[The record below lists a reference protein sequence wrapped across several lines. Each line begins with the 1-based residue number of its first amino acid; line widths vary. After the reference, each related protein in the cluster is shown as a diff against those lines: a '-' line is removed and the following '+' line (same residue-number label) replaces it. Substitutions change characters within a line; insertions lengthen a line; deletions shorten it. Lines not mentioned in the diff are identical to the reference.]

1 MVWAAIKPGTSFGIS
16 VLRALRLLR
25 IFKVTKYVVR
35 VLVGAVVPVE
45 CSGVGGLLSSLCSG
59 SRGRGFPVLLG
70 WGGVPPGSVVEHA
83 PRSSTFVGPV
93 PILPVT
99 PALELRDGDSPHS
112 WSTRMCSRGLALS
125 SLASLPVAFNWVNKQ
140 QPQSG
145 ECEAGSPA

>member
-1 MVWAAIKPGTSFGIS
+1 MGSIFEVVWAAIKPGTSFGIS

-70 WGGVPPGSVVEHA
+70 WGGVPPGL
-83 PRSSTFVGPV
+83 GGGV
-93 PILPVT
+93 PHPQAQGLEGEFLPG
-99 PALELRDGDSPHS
+99 RW
-112 WSTRMCSRGLALS
+112 WSTPPGAAPLLAQFPYCL
-125 SLASLPVAFNWVNKQ
+125 
-140 QPQSG
+140 
-145 ECEAGSPA
+145 

>member
-1 MVWAAIKPGTSFGIS
+1 MLWGGGITVLP
-16 VLRALRLLR
+16 VLRESGER
-25 IFKVTKYVVR
+25 IPC
-35 VLVGAVVPVE
+35 AP
-45 CSGVGGLLSSLCSG
+45 GVGRSS
-59 SRGRGFPVLLG
+59 SRAGGRSSSSTSSRAG
-70 WGGVPPGSVVEHA
+70 GGVPPGSVVEHA

-125 SLASLPVAFNWVNKQ
+125 SLASLPVSFNWVNKQ